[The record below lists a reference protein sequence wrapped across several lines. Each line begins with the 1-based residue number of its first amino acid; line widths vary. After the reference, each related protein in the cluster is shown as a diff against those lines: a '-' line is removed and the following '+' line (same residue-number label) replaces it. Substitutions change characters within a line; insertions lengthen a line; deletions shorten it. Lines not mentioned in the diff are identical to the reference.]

1 MNTKKILDKAL
12 ASVFNKKFAV
22 IMGVGAVALALPVF
36 ADAQSMGN
44 ILSGL
49 GSQSVTG
56 ATAGRDIAGLV
67 GTIVG
72 ITGFMTLRNHND
84 REGKK
89 KAFIELG
96 SGAGLMGLAYVLN
109 SIGNTAGDTNNHA
122 TTVLG

>member
-1 MNTKKILDKAL
+1 MNKAL
-12 ASVFNKKFAV
+12 HCVFNKK
-22 IMGVGAVALALPVF
+22 VALVVGLATVAMAFPML

-44 ILSGL
+44 ILTGV

-56 ATAGRDIAGLV
+56 ATAGRDIAGFV
-67 GTIVG
+67 GTVIG

-84 REGKK
+84 RDGKK